1 MDERLRTAARTG
13 NVSDLYSLIEIDGNA
28 LKQFDEEEFVETP
41 LHIAA
46 EEGYC
51 IRFAMEMMS
60 LKPSFASKL
69 NKQGLTPL
77 HLAVTKGHT
86 SMVLRFLE
94 INKDL
99 ARVKGK
105 NGKTPLHIITEVGNH
120 NGLLDRVLEI
130 CPQSIRDVTVEN
142 RNALHIAVKNDRLDV
157 LRVLLQ
163 TLRKTDCYRD
173 VVNQKDQDGNTALH
187 LAAFHNQPEML
198 KLLLNCNADQHAT
211 NQAGLMALDIA
222 DQNHNEDSITV
233 LRGCFIPG
241 VSNFKHNLEKQ
252 VRKASSLIS
261 HEIDNISGEDRNA
274 LLVILGLLLTAT
286 FQASLSPPGGV
297 WQGDNTS
304 KSEGSYDEM
313 ALGKSILDEFNFLFY
328 YIPTYLVFIVTFFLT
343 LALLKPYPHCFRTAL
358 QVLLAFFAMSFDLSV
373 SFIAPT
379 RFTTSV
385 MAVFSVLVFILTVLM
400 VSTSRVS
407 KLSVAILGCRLSA
420 SFALHYYMKSSV
432 LPNVIQGVW
441 LFLFLHDEFWKG
453 TILVAAYCLA
463 MSTLTRDFT
472 YCIVFGC
479 WFSFFLFRVCL
490 NRFLIHRV

>member
-1 MDERLRTAARTG
+1 MDERLRTAAHTG
-13 NVSDLYSLIEIDGNA
+13 NVSDLYSLIQRDGNV
-28 LKQFDEEEFVETP
+28 LRHFDEVEFVETP

-46 EEGYC
+46 EEGC

-69 NKQGLTPL
+69 NQQGLTPL

-86 SMVLRFLE
+86 SMVLRLME
-94 INKDL
+94 IDKDL
-99 ARVKGK
+99 VRVKGK

-120 NGLLDRVLEI
+120 NGLLERFLEI
-130 CPQSIRDVTVEN
+130 CPQSIRDVTIEN
-142 RNALHIAVKNDRLDV
+142 RNALHIAVENDRLDV
-157 LRVLLQ
+157 LRVLLP
-163 TLRKTDCYRD
+163 TLRKTDYYRE
-173 VVNQKDQDGNTALH
+173 VVNQKDEDGNTALH

-198 KLLLNCNADQHAT
+198 KLLLNCNADKHAT

-241 VSNFKHNLEKQ
+241 VSNFKHKLEKQ

-304 KSEGSYDEM
+304 KSKGSYDEN
-313 ALGKSILDEFNFLFY
+313 ALGRSILDEFSFLFF

-358 QVLLAFFAMSFDLSV
+358 QVLLAFFAICFDLSV
-373 SFIAPT
+373 RFIAPT
-379 RFTTSV
+379 DFTTRV
-385 MAVFSVLVFILTVLM
+385 MAVFSVLFFVLTVLM
-400 VSTSRVS
+400 VFTSRVS
-407 KLSVAILGCRLSA
+407 KLSVAILGCWLSP
-420 SFALHYYMKSSV
+420 SSV
-432 LPNVIQGVW
+432 LTYDDIDPVLPHVIQGVW
-441 LFLFLHDEFWKG
+441 LFFFLYDEFWKG
-453 TILVAAYCLA
+453 TILVVAYCLA
-463 MSTLTRDFT
+463 FSMIRDLTIFL
-472 YCIVFGC
+472 VFGC
-479 WFSFFLFRVCL
+479 WLSLCLCRFCL
-490 NRFLIHRV
+490 NRFLIHKV

>member
-142 RNALHIAVKNDRLDV
+142 RNALHIAVENDRLDV

-241 VSNFKHNLEKQ
+241 VSNFKHKLEKQ

-313 ALGKSILDEFNFLFY
+313 AL
-328 YIPTYLVFIVTFFLT
+328 
-343 LALLKPYPHCFRTAL
+343 AL

>member
-1 MDERLRTAARTG
+1 
-13 NVSDLYSLIEIDGNA
+13 
-28 LKQFDEEEFVETP
+28 
-41 LHIAA
+41 
-46 EEGYC
+46 
-51 IRFAMEMMS
+51 MEMMS

-120 NGLLDRVLEI
+120 NGLLERFLEI
-130 CPQSIRDVTVEN
+130 CPQSIRDVTIEN
-142 RNALHIAVKNDRLDV
+142 CNALHTAVENDRLDV

-163 TLRKTDCYRD
+163 TLRKTDCYRE
-173 VVNQKDQDGNTALH
+173 VVNQKDEDGNTALH

-198 KLLLNCNADQHAT
+198 KLLLNCNADKHAT

-233 LRGCFIPG
+233 LRSCFIPG
-241 VSNFKHNLEKQ
+241 VSKFKHKLEKQ
-252 VRKASSLIS
+252 VTKASSLIS

-297 WQGDNTS
+297 WQGDSTS

-313 ALGKSILDEFNFLFY
+313 ALGRSILDEFSFLFF

-358 QVLLAFFAMSFDLSV
+358 QVLLAFFAICFDLSIRY
-373 SFIAPT
+373 IAPT
-379 RFTTSV
+379 VFTTRF
-385 MAVFSVLVFILTVLM
+385 MITFSVLVFILTVLM

-407 KLSVAILGCRLSA
+407 KLSVAILGCWLSA
-420 SFALHYYMKSSV
+420 SLMLHYYGTSSV
-432 LPNVIQGVW
+432 LQNIIQGVW
-441 LFLFLHDEFWKG
+441 LFLFLYDEFWTG
-453 TILVAAYCLA
+453 IIVVVAYCLSFS
-463 MSTLTRDFT
+463 MLTWDFT
-472 YCIVFGC
+472 YCILFGC
-479 WFSFFLFRVCL
+479 WLTLFLFRFCL
-490 NRFLIHRV
+490 NRFLVHRV

>member
-28 LKQFDEEEFVETP
+28 LKPFDEEEFVETP

-46 EEGYC
+46 EEGC

-77 HLAVTKGHT
+77 HLAVTKGRT

-94 INKDL
+94 TNKDL

-120 NGLLDRVLEI
+120 NGLLERFLEI
-130 CPQSIRDVTVEN
+130 CPQSIRDVTIEN
-142 RNALHIAVKNDRLDV
+142 RNALHTAVENDRLDV

-163 TLRKTDCYRD
+163 TLRKTDCYRE
-173 VVNQKDQDGNTALH
+173 VVNQKDEDGNTALH

-198 KLLLNCNADQHAT
+198 KLLLNCNADKHAT

-233 LRGCFIPG
+233 LRRCFIPG
-241 VSNFKHNLEKQ
+241 VSNFKHKLEKQ

-274 LLVILGLLLTAT
+274 LLVILGLLLTVT
-286 FQASLSPPGGV
+286 FQASLSPPGV
-297 WQGDNTS
+297 WQGDNIS
-304 KSEGSYDEM
+304 KSGI
-313 ALGKSILDEFNFLFY
+313 SILDEFSFLFF

-358 QVLLAFFAMSFDLSV
+358 QVLLAFFAICFDLSIRY
-373 SFIAPT
+373 IAPT
-379 RFTTSV
+379 GFSTRV
-385 MAVFSVLVFILTVLM
+385 MITFSVLVFILTVLM

-407 KLSVAILGCRLSA
+407 KLSVAILGCWLSP
-420 SFALHYYMKSSV
+420 SLVFQYYSESSV
-432 LPNVIQGVW
+432 LQNISLGVW
-441 LFLFLHDEFWKG
+441 LFLFLYDEFLTG
-453 TILVAAYCLA
+453 TIVVVAFCLSFS
-463 MSTLTRDFT
+463 MLSWDFT

-479 WFSFFLFRVCL
+479 WLSLFLCRFCL

>member
-46 EEGYC
+46 EEGC
-51 IRFAMEMMS
+51 LRFAMEMMS

-69 NKQGLTPL
+69 NKQGLAPL
-77 HLAVTKGHT
+77 HLAVTNPDT
-86 SMVLRFLE
+86 SMALRFLE

-105 NGKTPLHIITEVGNH
+105 NGKTPLHIITEAGNH
-120 NGLLDRVLEI
+120 NGLLDRYLEI

-142 RNALHIAVKNDRLDV
+142 RNALHIAVENNELDV
-157 LRVLLQ
+157 LQVLIR
-163 TLRKTDCYRD
+163 TLKKTDYYCE
-173 VVNQKDQDGNTALH
+173 VVNQKDEGGNTALH
-187 LAAFHNQPEML
+187 LAAFHDRPQML
-198 KLLLNCNADQHAT
+198 KLLLNCNADEHAT

-222 DQNHNEDSITV
+222 DQHHNEDSITV

-241 VSNFKHNLEKQ
+241 VSNFKRKYEKQ
-252 VRKASSLIS
+252 MTKVSSLIS
-261 HEIDNISGEDRNA
+261 HEIDNMSGENRNA

-313 ALGKSILDEFNFLFY
+313 VLGKSILAEINFFIF

-358 QVLLAFFAMSFDLSV
+358 QALLAFFAICFDQSIGY
-373 SFIAPT
+373 IAPT
-379 RFTTSV
+379 EFTVRV
-385 MAVFSVLVFILTVLM
+385 MITFSVLVFILTVLM

-407 KLSVAILGCRLSA
+407 KLSVAILGCWLSP
-420 SFALHYYMKSSV
+420 SFVLQYYGTSLV
-432 LPNVIQGVW
+432 LQNIIQGVW
-441 LFLFLHDEFWKG
+441 LFLFLYDEFWKG
-453 TILVAAYCLA
+453 TIVVVAYCLSFS
-463 MSTLTRDFT
+463 MLTWGFT

-479 WFSFFLFRVCL
+479 WLSLFLCKFCL
-490 NRFLIHRV
+490 NWFLRV

>member
-313 ALGKSILDEFNFLFY
+313 AL
-328 YIPTYLVFIVTFFLT
+328 
-343 LALLKPYPHCFRTAL
+343 AL

-463 MSTLTRDFT
+463 MSTLPRDFT